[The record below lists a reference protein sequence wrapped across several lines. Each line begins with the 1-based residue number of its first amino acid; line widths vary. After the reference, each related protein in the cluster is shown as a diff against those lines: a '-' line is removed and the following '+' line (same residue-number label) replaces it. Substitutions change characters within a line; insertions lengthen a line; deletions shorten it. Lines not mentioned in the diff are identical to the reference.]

1 MIKKIF
7 RVVKAIFSGLYKV
20 LDKCVV
26 TPISKLIYRLM
37 SLGKDQ
43 NGKIEKILNRPII
56 LLYISLLCAI
66 LIFCLIDRK
75 IITLVD
81 NEAEIISG
89 QKINMIYNEE
99 SYVVEGLPETV
110 DITLI
115 GTKSNLYL
123 AKQLGD
129 HQVVLD
135 LTGYSAG
142 SYKVRLKYNHSL
154 MNNINYKLDPSTVSI
169 KISKKESQVFNLT
182 YDLLNQK
189 KLDSKLSIKNVTLE
203 KNEVTVKGSKETLE
217 KVANVKALIDLE
229 KAGLTS
235 KGEFTVDSITLVA
248 YDTEGNKVPN
258 VEIVPN
264 KISANIKVDSYSV
277 ELPVKIVTTGSVTTG
292 YALSSISSSVTKVTV
307 YGEQETLE
315 KLTSIEAKIDI
326 SDLNSDKTFNG
337 IVLTKPAGVRDM
349 SDTTTS
355 ITITLDKEKSKE
367 FKDIAVESKNLANGL
382 IVSAVSENDRVITV
396 TVKGVES
403 ALENLDQSKIKAYI
417 DLSGYTSTGT
427 YDVDVKISIDDPKF
441 TVVSSST
448 KVKVKISKE

>member
-1 MIKKIF
+1 MRKLIKLIISIF
-7 RVVKAIFSGLYKV
+7 IGIYKL
-20 LDKCVV
+20 LDKCIV
-26 TPISKLIYRLM
+26 TPISKFIYRIM
-37 SLGKDQ
+37 SLGKNQ

-56 LLYISLLCAI
+56 ILYISLLCAI
-66 LIFCLIDRK
+66 FIFLLIDRK
-75 IITLVD
+75 IISLVD
-81 NEAEIISG
+81 NEAEIITG
-89 QKINMIYNEE
+89 QPITMTYNEE

-135 LTGYSAG
+135 LSGYSAG
-142 SYKVRLKYNHSL
+142 TYKVKLKYNHSL

-169 KISKKESQVFNLT
+169 KISKKESQIFNLT

-189 KLDSKLSIKNVTLE
+189 KLDSKLSIKSVTLD

-217 KVANVKALIDLE
+217 TVANVKALIDLE

-248 YDTEGNKVPN
+248 YNNEGNKVEN

-277 ELPVKIVTTGSVTTG
+277 ELPVKVITTGTVTTG
-292 YALSSISSSVTKVTV
+292 YALSSISSTVTKVTV
-307 YGEQETLE
+307 YGEQEALE
-315 KLTSIEAKIDI
+315 KLTNIEAKIDI

-337 IVLTKPAGVRDM
+337 IVLTKPAGVRQM
-349 SDTTTS
+349 SETTTS
-355 ITITLDKEKSKE
+355 ITITLDTESSKE
-367 FKDIAVESKNLANGL
+367 FKEVAVESKNLASGYT
-382 IVSAVSENDRVITV
+382 VSAVSENDRVINV
-396 TVKGVES
+396 TVKGVAN
-403 ALENLDQSKIKAYI
+403 ALENLDASKIKAYI
-417 DLSGYTSTGT
+417 DLSGYTTPGT
-427 YDVDVKISIDDPKF
+427 YEVDVKIGIDDPKF

-448 KVKVKISKE
+448 KVKVKISKD

>member
-1 MIKKIF
+1 MRKIVKLIKSIFIGIYKIID
-7 RVVKAIFSGLYKV
+7 RCI
-20 LDKCVV
+20 V
-26 TPISKLIYRLM
+26 TPISKFIYRLM
-37 SLGKDQ
+37 TLGKNQ

-56 LLYISLLCAI
+56 ILYISLLCSI
-66 LIFCLIDRK
+66 FIFCLIDRK
-75 IITLVD
+75 IISLVD
-81 NEAEIISG
+81 NEAEIITG
-89 QKINMIYNEE
+89 QPITMTYNEE

-135 LTGYSAG
+135 LSGYSPG
-142 SYKVRLKYNHSL
+142 TYKVKLKYNHSL

-169 KISKKESQVFNLT
+169 KISKKESQIFNLT

-189 KLDSKLSIKNVTLE
+189 KLDSKLSIKSVTLD

-217 KVANVKALIDLE
+217 TVANVKALIDLE

-248 YDTEGNKVPN
+248 YNNEGNKVEN

-277 ELPVKIVTTGSVTTG
+277 ELPVKVITTGTVTTG
-292 YALSSISSSVTKVTV
+292 YALSSISSTVTKVTV
-307 YGEQETLE
+307 YGEQEALE
-315 KLTSIEAKIDI
+315 KLTNIEAKIDI

-337 IVLTKPAGVRDM
+337 IVLTKPAGVREM
-349 SDTTTS
+349 SETTTS
-355 ITITLDKEKSKE
+355 ITITLDTESSKE
-367 FKDIAVESKNLANGL
+367 FTEVAVESKNLASGYV
-382 IVSAVSENDRVITV
+382 VSAISENDRIITV
-396 TVKGVES
+396 TVKGVAS
-403 ALENLDQSKIKAYI
+403 ALENLDSSKIKAYI
-417 DLSGYTSTGT
+417 DLSGYTTPGT
-427 YDVDVKISIDDPKF
+427 YDVDVKIGIDDPKF

>member
-1 MIKKIF
+1 MRKIVKLIKSIFIGIYKIID
-7 RVVKAIFSGLYKV
+7 RCI
-20 LDKCVV
+20 V
-26 TPISKLIYRLM
+26 TPISKFIYRLM
-37 SLGKDQ
+37 TLGKNQ

-56 LLYISLLCAI
+56 ILYISLLCSI
-66 LIFCLIDRK
+66 FIFCLIDRK
-75 IITLVD
+75 IISLVD
-81 NEAEIISG
+81 NEAEIITG
-89 QKINMIYNEE
+89 QPITMTYNEE

-135 LTGYSAG
+135 LSGYSPG
-142 SYKVRLKYNHSL
+142 TYKVKLKYNHSL

-169 KISKKESQVFNLT
+169 KISKKESQIFNLT

-189 KLDSKLSIKNVTLE
+189 KLDSKLSIKSVTLD

-217 KVANVKALIDLE
+217 TVANVKALIDLE

-248 YDTEGNKVPN
+248 YNNEGNKVEN

-277 ELPVKIVTTGSVTTG
+277 ELPVKVITTGTVTTG
-292 YALSSISSSVTKVTV
+292 YALSSISSTVTKVTV
-307 YGEQETLE
+307 YGEQEALE
-315 KLTSIEAKIDI
+315 KLTNIEAKIDI

-337 IVLTKPAGVRDM
+337 IVLTKPAGVREM
-349 SDTTTS
+349 SETTTS
-355 ITITLDKEKSKE
+355 ITITLDTESSKE
-367 FKDIAVESKNLANGL
+367 FTEVAVESKNLASGYV
-382 IVSAVSENDRVITV
+382 VSAISENDRIITV
-396 TVKGVES
+396 TVKGVAS
-403 ALENLDQSKIKAYI
+403 ALENLDSSKIKAYI
-417 DLSGYTSTGT
+417 DLSGYTTPGT
-427 YDVDVKISIDDPKF
+427 YDVDVKNGIDDPKI

-448 KVKVKISKE
+448 KVKVKISKQ